1 MDKQQEESRR
11 QFEEWWEKF
20 YETSPREPWDV
31 IYSPEHDYYCD
42 QDVDGQY
49 DAWKASRASIVVEPT
64 HFVLKNEITGP
75 WGCDEDLRCYTL
87 ELDASKAKDDFGG
100 EIIPVIELR
109 SIGLSIKGE

>member
-20 YETSPREPWDV
+20 YETSPREPWGV

-49 DAWKASRASIVVEPT
+49 DAWKASRASIVVELPSKS
-64 HFVLKNEITGP
+64 FYFGDNDLLKGAVSMVADRQES
-75 WGCDEDLRCYTL
+75 R
-87 ELDASKAKDDFGG
+87 F
-100 EIIPVIELR
+100 IESLR